1 LIKSLISKYTANKR
15 WAISPFFVPKYLFLK
30 EIVIV
35 FVTIFYP
42 NRRKRL
48 AKFEQKLTDMLRP
61 AVVETGKELLG
72 IEYISAGNNSV
83 LRLFIDHENG
93 INVDDC
99 AEVSRQVGAILDV
112 EDPISSEY
120 SLEVSSPGVDRP
132 LFELSHFQAV
142 IGETVNVRLS
152 MPLNGRRKFKGTLAA
167 IENDTLIVTVDGI
180 DYELVINNVDKA
192 NLVAKF

>member
-1 LIKSLISKYTANKR
+1 M
-15 WAISPFFVPKYLFLK
+15 
-30 EIVIV
+30 
-35 FVTIFYP
+35 
-42 NRRKRL
+42 

-61 AVVETGKELLG
+61 AVAETGKELLG
-72 IEYISAGNNSV
+72 VEFISAGNNSV

-93 INVDDC
+93 IDVDDC

-132 LFELSHFQAV
+132 LFELLHFQQV
-142 IGETVNVRLS
+142 IGETVNVKLS
-152 MPLNGRRKFKGTLAA
+152 MPLDGRRKFKGLLSA
-167 IENDTLIVTVDGI
+167 IENDTLIVEVDGI

-192 NLVAKF
+192 NLVARF